1 MVVIV
6 STTDMSKLVNFAK
19 MHKKLLIVATILLIL
34 LLSSQ
39 RSGNGIK
46 PVQIDKATSREVIKN
61 ISATGETSTKNDF
74 SVRAP
79 VGAKI
84 QQIMFESGSQ
94 VKKGDVIII
103 LDSASLKSSAE
114 TAYATY
120 LIAKAAVDSY
130 DEQVESAERSVVDK
144 KLVRDDAWREYMAD
158 NGENNKQTYKN
169 AEATYKSAIS
179 TLQTLL
185 DKKQALIET
194 QNSSYSS
201 YLVSRDNLNNS
212 QIKAPK
218 DGLLALEELTP
229 GDLLTTGDKL
239 FSLVNENGMEFIG
252 EVDENDIDS
261 VQINNSAKVSID
273 GYPNDTFEG
282 MITRIDV
289 QTRITDTGS
298 TVVEVGINLNLKG
311 KRPILGLS
319 GSADIE
325 VGRES
330 EKLSVPYDSILF
342 DNDKSYVFLIVGNKV
357 KKQEVKIGFEGNDF
371 VVVLN
376 GVNEDDMVVVGKET
390 EELQDG
396 SKVSY
401 FKSE

>member
-1 MVVIV
+1 MAVIV

-19 MHKKLLIVATILLIL
+19 MHRKLLIVATILLIL

-46 PVQIDKATSREVIKN
+46 PVQIDKVTSREVIKN
-61 ISATGETSTKNDF
+61 ISATGETSTKNEF

-79 VGAKI
+79 VEAKI

-94 VKKGDVIII
+94 VKKGDVI
-103 LDSASLKSSAE
+103 LVLNSASLKSSAE

-120 LIAKAAVDSY
+120 LSAKAAVDSY

-144 KLVRDDAWREYMAD
+144 KLVRDEAWREYMAD
-158 NGENNKQTYKN
+158 NSENKKQTYKN
-169 AEATYKSAIS
+169 AEATYKSTIS

-185 DKKQALIET
+185 DKKLALIET

-212 QIKAPK
+212 QIKASE
-218 DGLLALEELTP
+218 DGLLALEELTQ

-239 FSLVNENGMEFIG
+239 FSLVNENGMEFTA
-252 EVDENDIDS
+252 EADENDIDS
-261 VQINNSAKVSID
+261 IQINKPVKVSID

-282 MITRIDV
+282 MITRIDA
-289 QTRITDTGS
+289 QTRITNTGS

-342 DNDKSYVFLIVGNKV
+342 DEDTSYVFLIVGNKV
-357 KKQEVKIGFEGNDF
+357 KKQEIKIGFEGNDY
-371 VVVLN
+371 VVILD
-376 GVNEDDMVVVGKET
+376 GVNEGDMVVVGKET

-401 FKSE
+401 FKAE

>member
-1 MVVIV
+1 M
-6 STTDMSKLVNFAK
+6 
-19 MHKKLLIVATILLIL
+19 
-34 LLSSQ
+34 
-39 RSGNGIK
+39 
-46 PVQIDKATSREVIKN
+46 
-61 ISATGETSTKNDF
+61 
-74 SVRAP
+74 
-79 VGAKI
+79 
-84 QQIMFESGSQ
+84 
-94 VKKGDVIII
+94 
-103 LDSASLKSSAE
+103 
-114 TAYATY
+114 
-120 LIAKAAVDSY
+120 
-130 DEQVESAERSVVDK
+130 
-144 KLVRDDAWREYMAD
+144 
-158 NGENNKQTYKN
+158 
-169 AEATYKSAIS
+169 
-179 TLQTLL
+179 
-185 DKKQALIET
+185 
-194 QNSSYSS
+194 
-201 YLVSRDNLNNS
+201 
-212 QIKAPK
+212 
-218 DGLLALEELTP
+218 ALEELTP

-239 FSLVNENGMEFIG
+239 FSLVNENGMEFIA

-282 MITRIDV
+282 MLTRIDA

-376 GVNEDDMVVVGKET
+376 GVSEDDMVVVGKET

>member
-46 PVQIDKATSREVIKN
+46 PVQIDKATPREVIKN

-169 AEATYKSAIS
+169 TEATYKSAIS

-185 DKKQALIET
+185 KHKILPT
-194 QNSSYSS
+194 Q
-201 YLVSRDNLNNS
+201 V
-212 QIKAPK
+212 
-218 DGLLALEELTP
+218 
-229 GDLLTTGDKL
+229 
-239 FSLVNENGMEFIG
+239 
-252 EVDENDIDS
+252 
-261 VQINNSAKVSID
+261 
-273 GYPNDTFEG
+273 
-282 MITRIDV
+282 
-289 QTRITDTGS
+289 
-298 TVVEVGINLNLKG
+298 
-311 KRPILGLS
+311 
-319 GSADIE
+319 
-325 VGRES
+325 
-330 EKLSVPYDSILF
+330 ILF
-342 DNDKSYVFLIVGNKV
+342 
-357 KKQEVKIGFEGNDF
+357 QETI
-371 VVVLN
+371 
-376 GVNEDDMVVVGKET
+376 
-390 EELQDG
+390 
-396 SKVSY
+396 
-401 FKSE
+401 

>member
-1 MVVIV
+1 MAVIV

-19 MHKKLLIVATILLIL
+19 IHRKPLIVAAILLIL

-46 PVQIDKATSREVIKN
+46 PVQIDKVTSREVTKN
-61 ISATGETSTKNDF
+61 ISATGETSTKNEF

-79 VGAKI
+79 VEAKI

-94 VKKGDVIII
+94 VKKGDVI
-103 LDSASLKSSAE
+103 LVLNSASLKSSAE

-120 LIAKAAVDSY
+120 LSAKAAVDSY

-144 KLVRDDAWREYMAD
+144 KLVRDEAWREYMAD
-158 NGENNKQTYKN
+158 NSENKKQTYKN
-169 AEATYKSAIS
+169 AEATYKSTIS

-185 DKKQALIET
+185 DKKLALIET

-212 QIKAPK
+212 QIKASE
-218 DGLLALEELTP
+218 DGLLALEELTQ

-239 FSLVNENGMEFIG
+239 FSLVNENGMEFTA
-252 EVDENDIDS
+252 EADENDIDS
-261 VQINNSAKVSID
+261 IQINKPVKVSID

-282 MITRIDV
+282 MITRIDA
-289 QTRITDTGS
+289 QTRITNTGS

-342 DNDKSYVFLIVGNKV
+342 DEDTSYVFLIVGNKV
-357 KKQEVKIGFEGNDF
+357 KKQEIKIGFEGNDY
-371 VVVLN
+371 VVILD
-376 GVNEDDMVVVGKET
+376 GVNEGDMVVVGKET

-401 FKSE
+401 FKAE